1 MAPAMERTAARGIYK
16 RGSRYVVVWQHKG
29 RQHKSFHR
37 TLAEAR
43 EAKGQ
48 RQGGERTPVTRQS
61 FEDYAHEWLEG
72 YAGRTNR
79 GFSPASRADYRRAL
93 DQHAVPFFR
102 GWKLAEVEPPD
113 LRRFVKTLEAK
124 GLAPAIVVKNLVP
137 LKAMFATAVEDGTLR
152 SSPALGVRVNRRSDE
167 AEEEVEVKA
176 MTRVELAAVLA
187 ATPDEWRLF
196 FELLSHT
203 GLRVSEA
210 LGLDWSDLEFGK
222 RPRLRVRRQFYRGDL
237 RQLKTRHARRDLPL
251 SPEMARRLWTA
262 RSAKAEGPMF
272 ATRNGT
278 RYLDRNVRRVLDR
291 TSERAG
297 VPWIGF
303 HTFRHTCASMLFDG
317 GKNVRQVSE
326 WLGHADPSFTL
337 RTYVHL
343 MDDGLGGAD
352 FLDEAV
358 QVGKGWARQHPET
371 AANAAAPSAEKT
383 AV

>member
-1 MAPAMERTAARGIYK
+1 
-16 RGSRYVVVWQHKG
+16 
-29 RQHKSFHR
+29 
-37 TLAEAR
+37 
-43 EAKGQ
+43 
-48 RQGGERTPVTRQS
+48 
-61 FEDYAHEWLEG
+61 
-72 YAGRTNR
+72 
-79 GFSPASRADYRRAL
+79 
-93 DQHAVPFFR
+93 
-102 GWKLAEVEPPD
+102 
-113 LRRFVKTLEAK
+113 
-124 GLAPAIVVKNLVP
+124 
-137 LKAMFATAVEDGTLR
+137 
-152 SSPALGVRVNRRSDE
+152 
-167 AEEEVEVKA
+167 

-326 WLGHADPSFTL
+326 WLGHADPAFTM
-337 RTYVHL
+337 RVYVHL
-343 MDDGLGGAD
+343 MDDGLGAAD
-352 FLDEAV
+352 FLDQAV
-358 QVGKGWARQHPET
+358 RTDFAEESGYAQTAR
-371 AANAAAPSAEKT
+371 